1 WKSRLW
7 TSRGCRCRRSTV
19 RLVNSTTRCSGRVE
33 VFHSGQWG
41 TVCDNDWD
49 LSDAEVVCRQLD
61 CREALSAPGDAHFGQ
76 GSGVIWLDNVMCTGT
91 ESNLTECR
99 YRGFGIHNCGHQDDA
114 GVVCSTVRLVGS
126 TTRCSGR
133 VEVFHSGQWGTVCDD
148 EWHLSDAEVVCRQ
161 LGCGRAL
168 SAPRHAHFG
177 QGSGVIW
184 LDNVMCTGTESNLM
198 ECQHQGFGIH
208 DCDHQEDAGVV
219 CEGSTVRLVNSTT
232 NCSGRVEVFHS
243 GQWGT
248 VCDDDWDLSDAEVVC
263 RQLGCGL
270 ALSAPRRAQFG
281 RGSGVIWLDNVM
293 CTGTESN
300 LMECQHQG
308 FGNHDCGHQE
318 DAGRSTVRL
327 VGSTTRCSG
336 RVEVFHSGQWGTVCD
351 NDWDLSDAEVVCRQL
366 DCREALSAPGDAH
379 FGQGSGVI
387 WLDNVLCT
395 GTESNLTECRYRGFG
410 IHNCGHQ
417 DDAGVVCEGKIM
429 LRLVGSTT
437 RCSGRVEVFHSERW
451 GTVCDDEWHLSDAE
465 VVCRQLGCGR
475 ALSAPRHAHFGRGS
489 GVIWLDNVMCTG
501 TESNLTEC
509 RHQGFG
515 IHNCGHQ
522 EDAGVVCEGRST
534 VRLVGSTTR
543 CSGRV
548 EVFHSGQWG
557 TVCDNDWDLS
567 DAEVVCRQLDCREAL
582 SAPGDAHF
590 GQGSGV
596 IWLDNV
602 MCTGTESNLTECRY
616 RGFGIHNCGH
626 QDDAGVVCS
635 TVRLVGSTTRCSGR
649 VEVFHSGQWGT
660 VCDDEWHLSDAE
672 VVCRQLGCGRALSA
686 PRHAHFGQDRNIN
699 RPGHTLTPYPLPL
712 MAPTLFRAQMS
723 NMWPR
728 GQNRPLKGSNPA
740 HGMNLLVNSS
750 THCSGRVEVFHSGQ
764 WGTVCDD
771 DWDLSD
777 AEVVCRQLGCGRALS
792 APRYAHFEQGSG
804 VIWLDNVMCT
814 GTESNLME
822 CQHQG
827 FGIHDCGHHE
837 DAGVVCEGKH
847 IAQKTTNTIFSLSPK
862 TKKVKLKINGESIP
876 EEDSPSYL
884 GVIFDRRLTWKPQ
897 TAKAET
903 RAKRCLAFMKKLA
916 GTNRGADAG
925 ILKKVDKGRVQP
937 ILEYGI
943 TSWGT
948 AAKSNLEK
956 ISKVRNQAA
965 QLMTGALRSTPI
977 QELENI
983 TRLEH
988 IRDPRDRKILIQ
1000 AAKFKRL
1007 SEHPMKERMSQP
1019 TRRTLKQISFIQQ
1032 TGKQRKPGYPRS
1044 KANSDP
1050 SVPRKTQHGA
1060 TKTSSK

>member
-1 WKSRLW
+1 MSHLCLVLNDFVNYTIVFINSIFHLYLPLTLSVVHVLLLGGSTVRLVNSTTNCSGRVEVFHSGQW
-7 TSRGCRCRRSTV
+7 GTVCDDEWDLSDAEVVCRQLGCGLALSAPGDAHFGQGSGVIWLDNVMCTGTESNLTECRYRGFGIHNCGHQDDAGVVCEGGSTVRLVGSTTRCSGRVEVFHSERWGTVCDDEWHLSDAEVVCRQLGCGLALSAPRRAQFGRGSGVIWLDNVMCTGTESNLTECRHQGFGNHDCGHQEDAGVVCEGRSTV

-114 GVVCSTVRLVGS
+114 GVVCEGGSTVRLVGS

-219 CEGSTVRLVNSTT
+219 CEVRLVNSTT

-318 DAGRSTVRL
+318 DAGVVCRSTVRL

-417 DDAGVVCEGKIM
+417 DDAGVKITSC
-429 LRLVGSTT
+429 LLSSSIFHLYLPLTLSVVHVLLLGGSTVRLVGSTT

-602 MCTGTESNLTECRY
+602 MCTGTESNLTECR
-616 RGFGIHNCGH
+616 
-626 QDDAGVVCS
+626 S

-686 PRHAHFGQDRNIN
+686 PRHAHFGQ
-699 RPGHTLTPYPLPL
+699 
-712 MAPTLFRAQMS
+712 
-723 NMWPR
+723 
-728 GQNRPLKGSNPA
+728 
-740 HGMNLLVNSS
+740 
-750 THCSGRVEVFHSGQ
+750 
-764 WGTVCDD
+764 
-771 DWDLSD
+771 
-777 AEVVCRQLGCGRALS
+777 
-792 APRYAHFEQGSG
+792 GSG

-822 CQHQG
+822 CRHQG
-827 FGIHDCGHHE
+827 FGIDNCYEE
-837 DAGVVCEGKH
+837 DAGVVCEGK
-847 IAQKTTNTIFSLSPK
+847 QKSPEISGKHRGIGIVLLS
-862 TKKVKLKINGESIP
+862 V
-876 EEDSPSYL
+876 
-884 GVIFDRRLTWKPQ
+884 
-897 TAKAET
+897 
-903 RAKRCLAFMKKLA
+903 CL
-916 GTNRGADAG
+916 
-925 ILKKVDKGRVQP
+925 
-937 ILEYGI
+937 
-943 TSWGT
+943 S
-948 AAKSNLEK
+948 
-956 ISKVRNQAA
+956 
-965 QLMTGALRSTPI
+965 
-977 QELENI
+977 
-983 TRLEH
+983 
-988 IRDPRDRKILIQ
+988 
-1000 AAKFKRL
+1000 
-1007 SEHPMKERMSQP
+1007 
-1019 TRRTLKQISFIQQ
+1019 IQQ
-1032 TGKQRKPGYPRS
+1032 CNRII
-1044 KANSDP
+1044 
-1050 SVPRKTQHGA
+1050 
-1060 TKTSSK
+1060 